1 MPEEQKQR
9 ENVKSREVVPRDHQR
24 AEGGRQLSDKEKRPK
39 GAPAGGNQQQ
49 PGRSQKRRR
58 NQRSAKAAAAQ
69 GEWSERQGP
78 PQPKRKTPK
87 KPRTPGTPQKEPALK
102 EKDDGRGRKTLR
114 DIDRP
119 KRIVQDDFRN
129 KQADETEPAEKPVSA
144 SHTEG
149 RDNDLRAV
157 ARPRRPHKKRLREDE
172 MISAETVDDIRR
184 DFKRIEKDIQI
195 DIDSIRNLKLDL

>member
-1 MPEEQKQR
+1 
-9 ENVKSREVVPRDHQR
+9 
-24 AEGGRQLSDKEKRPK
+24 
-39 GAPAGGNQQQ
+39 
-49 PGRSQKRRR
+49 
-58 NQRSAKAAAAQ
+58 
-69 GEWSERQGP
+69 
-78 PQPKRKTPK
+78 
-87 KPRTPGTPQKEPALK
+87 
-102 EKDDGRGRKTLR
+102 
-114 DIDRP
+114 
-119 KRIVQDDFRN
+119 
-129 KQADETEPAEKPVSA
+129 VSA